1 MIKIGITGGIGSG
14 KTTFCKEW
22 EKLGVHVVYADD
34 FAKQLMN
41 ENEELREKIIK
52 VFGKASYDSEGN
64 LNRAYL
70 AEEAFAKDRVEELNA
85 LVHPVL
91 KERLKE
97 YAHQKEHEGVDVLAY
112 EAAILLNEG
121 RPGWL
126 DFVVIVTAEE
136 EQRLKRTAERDRA
149 SIRKIQDRID
159 KQPDFD
165 ELLSLA
171 DFVIEN
177 SGTLQELQEK
187 AEETLRTIQD
197 ISGK

>member
-41 ENEELREKIIK
+41 ENEELREKITK

-97 YAHQKEHEGVDVLAY
+97 YAHQKEQEGVDVLAY

-126 DFVVIVTAEE
+126 DFVIIVTAEE

-149 SIRKIQDRID
+149 SIGKIQDRID
-159 KQPDFD
+159 KQPDFE

-187 AEETLRTIQD
+187 AEKSLRTIQD